1 MDFASVYLGAF
12 RFADLAGA
20 GRVRECRPGAIAAAD
35 RIFASDDGAVVLD
48 DVLSRGDAAG
58 WPGRSAATPDLGT
71 GCLRD
76 AFGRTLPGHGRP
88 RR

>member
-12 RFADLAGA
+12 RFADLALRRSAEGVPA
-20 GRVRECRPGAIAAAD
+20 GRDRGRRPDLRVGHV
-35 RIFASDDGAVVLD
+35 AVVLD
-48 DVLSRGDAAG
+48 DVLSRGEPAG

-71 GCLRD
+71 GCLRV

-88 RR
+88 R